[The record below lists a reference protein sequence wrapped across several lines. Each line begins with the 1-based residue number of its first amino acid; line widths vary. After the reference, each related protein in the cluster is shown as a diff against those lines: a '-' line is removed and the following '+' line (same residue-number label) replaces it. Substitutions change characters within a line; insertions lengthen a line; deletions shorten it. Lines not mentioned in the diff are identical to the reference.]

1 MAGIHAPVSGE
12 LLSRLEELVD
22 RLLRERAELLQRN
35 GQLVAELDRLI
46 ADRSRVHR
54 ELGDVLV
61 KLDRLEGRG
70 R

>member
-1 MAGIHAPVSGE
+1 
-12 LLSRLEELVD
+12 LVE
-22 RLLRERAELLQRN
+22 RLLRERSELLQRN
-35 GQLVAELDRLI
+35 GQLVAEVDRLM

-54 ELGDVLV
+54 ELGEVLV

>member
-1 MAGIHAPVSGE
+1 MAGIQAPVSGE
-12 LLSRLEELVD
+12 LLSRLEDLVE
-22 RLLRERAELLQRN
+22 RLLRERSELLQRN
-35 GQLVAELDRLI
+35 GQLVAEVDRLM

-54 ELGDVLV
+54 ELGEVLV

>member
-1 MAGIHAPVSGE
+1 MAGIQAPVNGE
-12 LLSRLEELVD
+12 LLSRLEELVE
-22 RLLRERAELLQRN
+22 RLLRERSELLQRN
-35 GQLVAELDRLI
+35 GQLVAELDRLV